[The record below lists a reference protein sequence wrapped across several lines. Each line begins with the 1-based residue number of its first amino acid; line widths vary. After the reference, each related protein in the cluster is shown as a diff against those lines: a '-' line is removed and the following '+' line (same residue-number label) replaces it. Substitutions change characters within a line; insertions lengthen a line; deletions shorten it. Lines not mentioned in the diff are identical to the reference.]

1 MCEGFPDIGV
11 AQAGSSL
18 RASPRYRPIS
28 RPDFGGGERFGGGG
42 LTLLEGLLDKSDY
55 TATEPHGTTVRVEKK
70 LHYETKGAADGAVER
85 DTDTGG
91 VVTASKD

>member
-1 MCEGFPDIGV
+1 MPTDL
-11 AQAGSSL
+11 A
-18 RASPRYRPIS
+18 PRIWR
-28 RPDFGGGERFGGGG
+28 RGTLWRLG